1 MLFAPARGTISICQD
16 WKQTFPLLCRGTLS
30 LLSKAVL
37 QATRSLLTR
46 SAEMWK
52 TQGELLPNSM
62 KTYSTFEWHWNVI
75 FDYKTTT
82 QKITWS
88 YLTFFREFNSIQC
101 EDSWISRLI
110 LFFFLSFC
118 ENINSGYRVRT
129 MVPFKTILFWTRTT
143 NILCKFL
150 PNKKHRNCEH
160 EVIYR
165 ILCNHRE

>member
-88 YLTFFREFNSIQC
+88 YLTFFRKFNSIQC

-110 LFFFLSFC
+110 FFFFIILWEHKQWLQSQNYGSFQHY
-118 ENINSGYRVRT
+118 S
-129 MVPFKTILFWTRTT
+129 IL
-143 NILCKFL
+143 
-150 PNKKHRNCEH
+150 NKDNKHF
-160 EVIYR
+160 VQIFT
-165 ILCNHRE
+165 